1 MHARAWLRAGLR
13 PCLAVWRVRSARGA
27 PVDTPAT
34 ADAFF
39 LLSETRALRLP
50 TPPQQRNEG
59 NFVISLSQ
67 LTRCAALARTQL
79 RRRAR

>member
-1 MHARAWLRAGLR
+1 
-13 PCLAVWRVRSARGA
+13 VRSARGA

-34 ADAFF
+34 SDAFF
-39 LLSETRALRLP
+39 LLSESRALRLP

-67 LTRCAALARTQL
+67 LTRCAPARGGLRCGGAKALQADHAVHAL
-79 RRRAR
+79 